1 MKLIY
6 ENEFGTCVMAGG
18 GNGGMRIT
26 ELTGLSLPERNET
39 CYTYAGVPGQ
49 TLGEVQLLA
58 RTITINMDI
67 LCEKTGMDIHRI
79 AKIFSREG
87 KLTVSHK
94 QIHRTIGCRCISFTK
109 RERSE
114 SFISAV
120 VQLVADNPYFHD
132 IAPVRSAIMQK
143 QALLSSPFTLPCAVS
158 SRKVEASVMVTGD
171 APAEPVITIMGTSD
185 STLETPEIVIENET
199 TGAKITL
206 SYGLS
211 QGEEL
216 VIDIKNRTITSNKT
230 ENMYPYLSRDTFLNQ
245 FTLPCG
251 LSVVS
256 CKTIE
261 PIYATL
267 SYENNYA
274 EAMY

>member
-26 ELTGLSLPERNET
+26 EITGLSLPERNET

-49 TLGEVQLLA
+49 TLGEVQLLP
-58 RTITINMDI
+58 RTITIHMDI
-67 LCEKTGMDIHRI
+67 VCERVGMDIHQI
-79 AKIFSREG
+79 AKIFNHEG
-87 KLTVSHK
+87 LLTVSHK
-94 QIHRTIGCRCISFTK
+94 SMHRVIRCRCIAFTK
-109 RERSE
+109 QERSDAL
-114 SFISAV
+114 ISV
-120 VQLVADNPYFHD
+120 VAQLLADNPYFHD
-132 IAPVRSAIMQK
+132 SAPVRCVIMQRK
-143 QALLSSPFTLPCAVS
+143 ALLSSTFTLPCAVS
-158 SRKVEASVMVTGD
+158 SRKVEASAMVTGD

-185 STLETPEIVIENET
+185 TQLENPAIVIENET

-206 SYGLS
+206 FYGLS
-211 QGEEL
+211 QGEQL

-267 SYENNYA
+267 SFENNYA

>member
-26 ELTGLSLPERNET
+26 ELTGLSLPERSET

-49 TLGEVQLLA
+49 TLGEVQLLP
-58 RTITINMDI
+58 RTITIHMDI
-67 LCEKTGMDIHRI
+67 ICEKTGMDIHRI
-79 AKIFSREG
+79 ARIFSQPGR
-87 KLTVSHK
+87 LTVSHK
-94 QIHRTIGCRCISFTK
+94 SMHRAICCRCISFTK
-109 RERSE
+109 QERRDAL
-114 SFISAV
+114 ISAV
-120 VQLVADNPYFHD
+120 VQLLADNPYFHD
-132 IAPVRSAIMQK
+132 LAPVRRVIMERK
-143 QALLSSPFTLPCAVS
+143 ALLSSPFTLPCAVS
-158 SRKVEASVMVTGD
+158 SRTVKTSAMVTGD
-171 APAEPVITIMGTSD
+171 APAEPVITLVGTS
-185 STLETPEIVIENET
+185 ETTFENPEIVIENET

-216 VIDIKNRTITSNKT
+216 TIDIKNRTILSSKT

-251 LSVVS
+251 MSVVS
-256 CKTIE
+256 CKTKE
-261 PIYATL
+261 PIFATL

>member
-49 TLGEVQLLA
+49 TLGEVQLLP

-67 LCEKTGMDIHRI
+67 ICDKTGMDIHRI
-79 AKIFSREG
+79 AKIFSQEG
-87 KLTVSHK
+87 RLTVSHK
-94 QIHRTIGCRCISFTK
+94 NLHRTIGCRCISFTK
-109 RERSE
+109 RERSDAL
-114 SFISAV
+114 ISAV

-132 IAPVRSAIMQK
+132 LQPVRSAIMQK
-143 QALLSSPFTLPCAVS
+143 EALLSSTFTLPCAVS

-185 STLETPEIVIENET
+185 STLENPEIVIENET

-216 VIDIKNRTITSNKT
+216 TIDIKNRTILSSKT

-256 CKTIE
+256 CKTQE

>member
-58 RTITINMDI
+58 RTITIHVDI
-67 LCEKTGMDIHRI
+67 VCEKTGMDIRRI
-79 AKIFSREG
+79 AKIFGHAGR
-87 KLTVSHK
+87 LTVSHK
-94 QIHRTIGCRCISFTK
+94 NLHRVIHCRCISFTK
-109 RERSE
+109 RERSDAL
-114 SFISAV
+114 ISAV
-120 VQLVADNPYFHD
+120 VQLLADNPYFHD
-132 IAPVRSAIMQK
+132 IAPVSSAIMQK
-143 QALLSSPFTLPCAVS
+143 EALLSTPFTLPCMVS

-171 APAEPVITIMGTSD
+171 APAEPVITIRGTSD
-185 STLETPEIVIENET
+185 SVLENPEIVIENET

-206 SYGLS
+206 FYGLS
-211 QGEEL
+211 QGEQL
-216 VIDIKNRTITSNKT
+216 TIDIKNRTILSSKT
-230 ENMYPYLSRDTFLNQ
+230 ENMYPYLSQDTFLNQ

-251 LSVVS
+251 VSVVS

-261 PIYATL
+261 PIFATI

>member
-6 ENEFGTCVMAGG
+6 ENEFGACVMAGG

-49 TLGEVQLLA
+49 TLGEVQLLP
-58 RTITINMDI
+58 RTITIHMDI
-67 LCEKTGMDIHRI
+67 VCEKTGMDIHQI
-79 AKIFSREG
+79 AKIFG
-87 KLTVSHK
+87 HAGLLTVSHK
-94 QIHRTIGCRCISFTK
+94 SMHRVIRCRCISFTK
-109 RERSE
+109 QERSDAL
-114 SFISAV
+114 ISVV
-120 VQLVADNPYFHD
+120 VQLLADNPYFHD
-132 IAPVRSAIMQK
+132 IAPVRCVIMQRK
-143 QALLSSPFTLPCAVS
+143 ALLSSPFTLPCMVS
-158 SRKVEASVMVTGD
+158 SRKVEASVLVTGD
-171 APAEPVITIMGTSD
+171 APAEPVITLVGTSET
-185 STLETPEIVIENET
+185 TLENPEIVIENET

-206 SYGLS
+206 FYGLS
-211 QGEEL
+211 KGEQL
-216 VIDIKNRTITSNKT
+216 TIDIKNRTILSSKT

-256 CKTIE
+256 CKTQE
-261 PIYATL
+261 PILATL
-267 SYENNYA
+267 SFENNYA